1 MTERFDTQHPSNEQ
15 VAAFLDGRLTTDE
28 RAQVLTHFDACPECR
43 REMTVANKLLGARRD
58 VRRGPV
64 IGLATI
70 LAAAL
75 AFVVVRPIS
84 HDPATDP
91 ATPEPA
97 VRSSDQLSQP
107 DRIAGLTVVA
117 PANHAVIDSTIVFQW
132 RSGGPD
138 ATYRVTVQDR
148 SGAVVWDTTLA
159 DTALPLPRRVV
170 LAKGQYFWSL
180 DAQLADGGSAKA
192 GAHQFTVR

>member
-1 MTERFDTQHPSNEQ
+1 MTESSDTHHPSNEQ
-15 VAAFLDGRLTTDE
+15 VAAFLDGRLTTNE
-28 RAQVLTHFDACPECR
+28 RAQVLTHFVTCPECR

-58 VRRGPV
+58 VRRGPL

-84 HDPATDP
+84 HDAARPG
-91 ATPEPA
+91 PA
-97 VRSSDQLSQP
+97 VRSSDQPSQP
-107 DRIAGLTVVA
+107 DRIAGLTILA
-117 PANHAVIDSTIVFQW
+117 PANEAVVDSTAAFQW

-159 DTALPLPRRVV
+159 DTALALPRRVV

-192 GAHQFTVR
+192 GAHRFTVR

>member
-1 MTERFDTQHPSNEQ
+1 MTESSDTQHPSNEQ

-28 RAQVLTHFDACPECR
+28 RAQVLTHFAACPECR

-75 AFVVVRPIS
+75 AFMVVRPIS
-84 HDPATDP
+84 HDPAAP
-91 ATPEPA
+91 GAA

-107 DRIAGLTVVA
+107 DRIAELTVVA
-117 PANHAVIDSTIVFQW
+117 PANQAVVDSTIVFRW

-159 DTALPLPRRVV
+159 DTALALPRRVV